1 MKLRHCFPIA
11 LLAACC
17 SFAVPSV
24 SAKTFDTAS
33 ADRSRLSLTV
43 YEQGQTLVRDARH
56 VQTGSGRFNLV
67 VHDVSE
73 QIQSETLML
82 ESNSRLRLS
91 GATFNSSLLTPENLM
106 KAYIGKDVTLIR
118 TNPAT
123 GQEIQRRAKLLSMSG
138 GAIVQVDGHIETVS
152 TDRIV
157 FDKVPSGLYP
167 SPVLM
172 LDLQGGSGGSQ
183 HVVFDYLTGGLSWN
197 ADYTAVI
204 ESGDRSMSLA
214 SWAVIGNQSGVDYRD
229 ATVQLMAGRQN
240 QVYRH
245 MPMMAMM
252 KASRA
257 ATENMMVNDTASEA
271 SFADYHLYTLPEK
284 VNVLNSQTARYRLL
298 SSDRVKVVKEYIV
311 NGNAWAYQSSQGG
324 ASEPVHAGIWLNFS
338 NTKHDGLG
346 MPLPAGGIRFYQEDS
361 SGNRQLIG
369 AGNIQHTPVDG
380 KVRLA
385 LGEAFDVMM
394 VRKQTS
400 FKQHV
405 LEKGQEKIR
414 QTVTGWELTLANAEN
429 HAVTVKVVEP
439 MPGNSRILDENQ
451 THRTEDG
458 TVVWAVTVPAHGKT
472 VLRYRVQVN

>member
-1 MKLRHCFPIA
+1 
-11 LLAACC
+11 
-17 SFAVPSV
+17 
-24 SAKTFDTAS
+24 
-33 ADRSRLSLTV
+33 
-43 YEQGQTLVRDARH
+43 
-56 VQTGSGRFNLV
+56 
-67 VHDVSE
+67 
-73 QIQSETLML
+73 
-82 ESNSRLRLS
+82 
-91 GATFNSSLLTPENLM
+91 
-106 KAYIGKDVTLIR
+106 
-118 TNPAT
+118 
-123 GQEIQRRAKLLSMSG
+123 
-138 GAIVQVDGHIETVS
+138 
-152 TDRIV
+152 
-157 FDKVPSGLYP
+157 
-167 SPVLM
+167 M